1 MICDKCK
8 KEVSNDD
15 AFMMVFTNYPV
26 GTKSNEID
34 DPKTKRGMRFGI
46 PCLCRSCQA
55 VLKFAIAAWLNP
67 EMAAKA
73 GTEDTEE
80 APAETDTSNDKE
92 PVKEENKEN
101 KDEN

>member
-55 VLKFAIAAWLNP
+55 ILKFAIASWLNP
-67 EMAAKA
+67 EMVAKA
-73 GTEDTEE
+73 GTEEESVETDIETETEE
-80 APAETDTSNDKE
+80 TEET
-92 PVKEENKEN
+92 KEN

>member
-1 MICDKCK
+1 MICNKCK

-46 PCLCRSCQA
+46 PCLCRTCQA
-55 VLKFAIAAWLNP
+55 VLKYAIASWLNP
-67 EMAAKA
+67 DPEKWPQKLA
-73 GTEDTEE
+73 GS
-80 APAETDTSNDKE
+80 AETDSENET
-92 PVKEENKEN
+92 EENKEN

>member
-1 MICDKCK
+1 MICNKCK
-8 KEVSNDD
+8 KEVSDDD

-46 PCLCRSCQA
+46 PCLCRTCQA
-55 VLKFAIAAWLNP
+55 VLKYAIASWLNP

-73 GTEDTEE
+73 GTEEESVETDSENETEE
-80 APAETDTSNDKE
+80 T
-92 PVKEENKEN
+92 KEN

>member
-73 GTEDTEE
+73 DTEDTEN
-80 APAETDTSNDKE
+80 ET
-92 PVKEENKEN
+92 EETKEN